1 MLCTEVHAHRD
12 QICALEDAHA
22 HTHKLAMYTKKVIYL
37 FQIMYKRLLK
47 KMGIVV
53 SI

>member
-22 HTHKLAMYTKKVIYL
+22 HTHTQACNVHKESDISIPDHVQTLA
-37 FQIMYKRLLK
+37 
-47 KMGIVV
+47 
-53 SI
+53 